1 MARPEPFVDPPR
13 RRVLFAL
20 PGLHR
25 VCRGAEIAFESIA
38 AELARLPGHEVTLVG
53 TGPDVPG
60 RPYRYL
66 AVPCIPRERF
76 ERLPSVPVL
85 RTSYAWEELTFA
97 PGLARAFTPSDYD
110 VTCACS
116 YPFTNWTL
124 RARRGLRPGPA
135 HVFVTQNGDWPARA
149 VNSEYR
155 LFGCDGLVCTTPE
168 YFERNGARWRA
179 AVIPNGVDPAA
190 FAPGPPAR
198 SAFGLPDGVPMA
210 LMVSALI
217 PSKRVIEGIRCA
229 ARVPDLHL
237 RVAGDGPLRAEVD
250 ACGRELLGARYARL
264 NVPHASMPALY
275 RSADVLLH
283 MSRDEPFGNVYIEA
297 LASGLPVV
305 AHDNRASRWILEDQ
319 GVLVDTGDA
328 PAVAGGLA
336 RALSARSEGHVAAR
350 RALVLRRF
358 TWRRVAVQYAAF
370 FEEVLAARA
379 GRAGGTG
386 EAGGS
391 PP

>member
-1 MARPEPFVDPPR
+1 MAQPEPARGPSS

-38 AELARLPGHEVTLVG
+38 TELAGLPGHEVTLVG
-53 TGPDVPG
+53 TGPAVPG
-60 RPYRYL
+60 RPYRFRS
-66 AVPCIPRERF
+66 VSCVPRERF

-85 RTSYAWEELTFA
+85 RSSYAWEELTYT
-97 PGLARAFTPSDYD
+97 PGLARAFSPSDYD
-110 VTCACS
+110 VTIACS

-124 RARRGLRPGPA
+124 RARRALRARPA
-135 HVFVTQNGDWPARA
+135 HVFVTQNGDWPAHAR
-149 VNSEYR
+149 NSEFR
-155 LFGCDGLVCTTPE
+155 FFGCDGLVCTTPE

-179 AVIPNGVDPAA
+179 TVIPNGVDPAA
-190 FAPGPPAR
+190 FAPGPRAR
-198 SAFGLPDGVPMA
+198 GAFGLPEDAPVA

-217 PSKRVIEGIRCA
+217 PSKRVMEGIRCV

-250 ACGRELLGARYARL
+250 ACGRALLGARYARV
-264 NVPHASMPALY
+264 NVPHAAMPGLY
-275 RSADVLLH
+275 RAADVLLH
-283 MSRDEPFGNVYIEA
+283 MSRDEPFGNIYIEA

-319 GVLVDTGDA
+319 GLLAETADEA
-328 PAVAGGLA
+328 AVAGALV
-336 RALSARSEGHVAAR
+336 RALSRRSEDHVAAR

-358 TWRRVAVQYAAF
+358 TWRRVAEQYAAF
-370 FEEVLAARA
+370 FGEVLEARA
-379 GRAGGTG
+379 
-386 EAGGS
+386 S
-391 PP
+391 